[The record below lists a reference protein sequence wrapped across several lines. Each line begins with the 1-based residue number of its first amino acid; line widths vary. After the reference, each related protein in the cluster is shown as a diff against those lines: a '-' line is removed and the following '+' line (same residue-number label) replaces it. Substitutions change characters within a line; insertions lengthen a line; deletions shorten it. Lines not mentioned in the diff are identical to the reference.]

1 MKTTGPNFFASLT
14 FSYPLLTFLTFFAT
28 SVATAQVPSYVP
40 TNGLIGYWPFSGN
53 ANDVSG
59 NNNNGTVS
67 GAVLG
72 SDRNGNANSCYDFN
86 GQGDYIQCQPI
97 LQLDNSPYMT
107 LSCWFKI
114 EGPNTNLDCVNGCA
128 QYLMS
133 QGIDAAT
140 GSSFFGLAYNQSVV
154 PYSFGMVNGYSNL
167 FITSLSG
174 TSDFSGWN
182 QMTLVFSFGAN
193 KLYLNGSLVAT
204 SNYMGVVSS
213 PNLPLF
219 FGKYNGDIG
228 FPYYV
233 NGKIDDIGI
242 WNRAL
247 TEAEV
252 AELYYGCTVSA
263 TLQPIDI
270 SVLSGNDASF
280 TVTGS
285 NPNCT
290 FQWQTDLG
298 LGWQNLT
305 NAGQY
310 SGVNTSTL
318 TVFNTNASNNN
329 QNFRCL
335 ITSGTC
341 SVESSS
347 AVLTVLP
354 VSVTENENSS
364 FALFPNP
371 VTTELNFQT
380 TTEFIGTD
388 LIIFDA
394 LGKQIHKQQ
403 ILSTNM
409 HINTSSF
416 AAGNYVVRVGG
427 VVKRIEVIK

>member
-1 MKTTGPNFFASLT
+1 MKS
-14 FSYPLLTFLTFFAT
+14 AT
-28 SVATAQVPSYVP
+28 SVFFQSLAFSLTTLTSLLVFSAQAQVPSYVP
-40 TNGLIGYWPFSGN
+40 TNGLINYWPF
-53 ANDVSG
+53 
-59 NNNNGTVS
+59 NNGTVS
-67 GAVLG
+67 GATLG
-72 SDRNGNANSCYDFN
+72 IDRNGNSNSCYDFN
-86 GQGDYIQCQPI
+86 GQGDFIQCQPL
-97 LQLDNSPYMT
+97 LQLDNSPFMT

-114 EGPNTNLDCVNGCA
+114 EGQNTNLDCVNGCA
-128 QYLMS
+128 QYLLS
-133 QGIDAAT
+133 QGIDAST
-140 GSSFFGLAYNQSVV
+140 SNSFFGLGYNQSVV
-154 PYSFGMVNGYSNL
+154 PYAFGIANGYSNL
-167 FITSLSG
+167 FVNSLAG
-174 TSDFSGWN
+174 TADFSGWN
-182 QMTLVFSFGAN
+182 HLVFVFSFGVN

-204 SNYMGVVSS
+204 NNYMGVVSS

-219 FGKYNGDIG
+219 FGKYNGDAS
-228 FPYYV
+228 FPYYL
-233 NGKIDDIGI
+233 NGKLDDIGV

-252 AELYYGCTVSA
+252 GDLFIGCAVSA

-270 SVLSGNDASF
+270 SVLAGNDASF
-280 TVTGS
+280 TVDGS
-285 NPNCT
+285 NANCT

-335 ITSGTC
+335 ITLGTC
-341 SVESSS
+341 SAESSS
-347 AVLTVLP
+347 AILTVLP

-380 TTEFIGTD
+380 KTEFIGTE

-394 LGKQIHKQQ
+394 SGKQIHKQQ
-403 ILSTNM
+403 ILSANT

-416 AAGNYVVRVGG
+416 AAGNYFVKLGE
-427 VVKRIEVIK
+427 VVKRFEVIKR

>member
-1 MKTTGPNFFASLT
+1 MKS
-14 FSYPLLTFLTFFAT
+14 AT
-28 SVATAQVPSYVP
+28 SVFFQSLAFSLTTLTSLLVFSAQAQVPSYVP
-40 TNGLIGYWPFSGN
+40 TNGLINYWPFSGN
-53 ANDVSG
+53 ANDASG
-59 NNNNGTVS
+59 NGNNGTVS
-67 GAVLG
+67 GATLG
-72 SDRNGNANSCYDFN
+72 IDRNGNSNSCYDFN
-86 GQGDYIQCQPI
+86 GQGDFIQCQPL

-114 EGPNTNLDCVNGCA
+114 EGQNTNLDCVNGCA

-133 QGIDAAT
+133 QGLDAAT
-140 GSSFFGLAYNQSVV
+140 GNSFFGLAYNQSVV
-154 PYSFGMVNGYSNL
+154 PYAFGIANGYSNL
-167 FITSLSG
+167 FINSLAGSA
-174 TSDFSGWN
+174 DFSSWN
-182 QMTLVFSFGAN
+182 HLVFVFSFGVN

-204 SNYMGVVSS
+204 NNYMGVVSS

-219 FGKYNGDIG
+219 FGKYNGDAS
-228 FPYYV
+228 FPYYL
-233 NGKIDDIGI
+233 NGKLDDIGV

-252 AELYYGCTVSA
+252 GDLFIGCAVSA
-263 TLQPIDI
+263 TLQPSDI

-280 TVTGS
+280 TVAGS
-285 NPNCT
+285 NANCT

-318 TVFNTNASNNN
+318 TVLNTNISNNN

-335 ITSGTC
+335 ITLGTC
-341 SVESSS
+341 NAASSS

-354 VSVTENENSS
+354 TSISDEDVLS
-364 FALFPNP
+364 FSLYPNP
-371 VTTELNFQT
+371 ADAELNLQT

-388 LIIFDA
+388 LFIFDA

-403 ILSTNM
+403 ILSTNTT
-409 HINTSSF
+409 INTSSF
-416 AAGNYVVRVGG
+416 SAGNYVVKLGG
-427 VVKRIEVIK
+427 VVKRFAVKK

>member
-1 MKTTGPNFFASLT
+1 MKTTRRKFFHFLPLTSL
-14 FSYPLLTFLTFFAT
+14 LLTFFSFLAVL
-28 SVATAQVPSYVP
+28 SAQGQVPSYVP

-72 SDRNGNANSCYDFN
+72 SDRNGNSNSCYDFN
-86 GQGDYIQCQPI
+86 GSSDFIQCQPL

-114 EGPNTNLDCVNGCA
+114 EGANTNLDCVNGCA
-128 QYLMS
+128 QYLIS
-133 QGIDAAT
+133 QGVDDVT
-140 GSSFFGLAYNQSVV
+140 GNSLFGLAYNQSIV

-174 TSDFSGWN
+174 NADFSAWN
-182 QMTLVFSFGAN
+182 QLTLVFSYGAS
-193 KLYLNGSLVAT
+193 KLYLNGNLVST
-204 SNYMGVVSS
+204 SGYMGVVSS
-213 PNLPLF
+213 PGLPLF
-219 FGKYNGDIG
+219 FGKYNGDSSY
-228 FPYYV
+228 PYYV

-242 WNRAL
+242 WDRAL

-252 AELYYGCTVSA
+252 SELYIGCSVSA
-263 TLQPIDI
+263 TLQPNSI
-270 SVLSGNDASF
+270 SVLSGSEASF
-280 TVTGS
+280 TVAGS
-285 NPNCT
+285 DPNST

-318 TVFNTNASNNN
+318 TVLNTNASNNN

-335 ITSGTC
+335 ITLGTC
-341 SVESSS
+341 SASSS
-347 AVLTVLP
+347 TAVLTVLP
-354 VSVTENENSS
+354 VSVTENENLS
-364 FALFPNP
+364 FSIFPNP
-371 VTTELNFQT
+371 ATTELNLQT
-380 TTEFIGTD
+380 TSD
-388 LIIFDA
+388 LIGADLFVFDA
-394 LGKQIHKQQ
+394 FGKQIHKQQ

-416 AAGNYVVRVGG
+416 AGGNYVVRVGG
-427 VVKRIEVIK
+427 VVKRIEVMK

>member
-1 MKTTGPNFFASLT
+1 MKSNLYNSSRFLPF
-14 FSYPLLTFLTFFAT
+14 LLTFLVLSATYVSFA
-28 SVATAQVPSYVP
+28 QIPSYVP
-40 TNGLIGYWPFSGN
+40 TNGLIGYWPFTGN
-53 ANDVSG
+53 ANDLSG

-67 GAVLG
+67 GATLG

-86 GQGDYIQCQPI
+86 GQGNFIQCQPMN
-97 LQLDNSPYMT
+97 QLDNSPYMT

-114 EGPNTNLDCVNGCA
+114 EGQNTNLDCVNGCA
-128 QYLMS
+128 QYLIS
-133 QGIDAAT
+133 QGVDDVT
-140 GSSFFGLAYNQSVV
+140 GNSLFGLAYNQSVV

-174 TSDFSGWN
+174 IADFSSWN
-182 QMTLVFSFGAN
+182 QLTLVFSFGAN

-219 FGKYNGDIG
+219 FGKYNGDPG

-252 AELYYGCTVSA
+252 SELYYGCTVSA
-263 TLQPIDI
+263 TLQPLDL
-270 SVLSGNDASF
+270 SVLTGNDASF
-280 TVTGS
+280 TVAGS
-285 NPNCT
+285 NANCT

-318 TVFNTNASNNN
+318 TVSNTSAANNN

-335 ITSGTC
+335 ITLGTC
-341 SVESSS
+341 SALSSS

-354 VSVTENENSS
+354 VSVTENENLS
-364 FALFPNP
+364 FSIFPNP
-371 VTTELNFQT
+371 ATTNLTLQVESALIGS
-380 TTEFIGTD
+380 EFSIY
-388 LIIFDA
+388 DA
-394 LGKQIHKQQ
+394 VGKVVIKDK
-403 ILSTNM
+403 ILSTNQN
-409 HINTSSF
+409 ISIRNLSN
-416 AAGNYVVRVGG
+416 GNYILRVGNENKLFS
-427 VVKRIEVIK
+427 VSN